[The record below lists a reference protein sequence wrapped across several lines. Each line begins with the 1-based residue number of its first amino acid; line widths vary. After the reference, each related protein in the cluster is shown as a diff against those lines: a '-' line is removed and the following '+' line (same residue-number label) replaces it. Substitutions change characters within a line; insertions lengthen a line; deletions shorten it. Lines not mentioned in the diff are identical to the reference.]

1 MKITETATTIVSL
14 LGGPELNAED
24 IDWALDVPAG
34 QRLLEW
40 LVSQVELPAD
50 SDDSGT
56 DKSDTLRAALGAI
69 ALEEDEVQMFVSSS
83 LLEYTLS
90 HTARLRNATRKTPI
104 AGPTSEETV
113 TVPAGYTF
121 PWRLRAKE
129 EYLVSEAT
137 RLETETE
144 SLKSRL
150 QQTKVA
156 SQSLTQA
163 IKFLASEIEKADGK
177 ILGAQDRLS
186 ELSLQADATLL
197 AAAGSGLG
205 LLDGCALIDLAH
217 DESALSAVTSARTT
231 IIDRFKSQMRDIDA
245 AAQRLPT
252 VEEIQAEGARLDAA
266 LRTAHG
272 AEGSLDVPAE
282 LEAAW
287 ARDQAALLEA
297 RHVVLDESITMF
309 SETLLPPLTALHDD
323 LTATD
328 AHLSEARALVGAL
341 QEELQDIVD
350 DVSAQESPETTNTPS
365 KAESK
370 DVELQ
375 TGLTSLLKQLKDLRP
390 PNAPPLVLLG
400 QEDILSELQE
410 VYAREEVSLREEEA
424 WIANLLPSLRNLQA
438 ETAHAPLLD
447 VIYAH
452 SLMNTSPPFA
462 SPADVRAVQTDA
474 KNKADD
480 LGDAIAK
487 VQEDVKTLSTD
498 RAKRR
503 MEHFVAKWAKQ

>member
-1 MKITETATTIVSL
+1 MKITQTATTIVSL
-14 LGGPELNAED
+14 LGGPDLNTED

-34 QRLLEW
+34 KRLLEW

-50 SDDSGT
+50 DDRGT
-56 DKSDTLRAALGAI
+56 DEFDALRAALGAI
-69 ALEEDEVQMFVSSS
+69 ALEEDEVQM
-83 LLEYTLS
+83 
-90 HTARLRNATRKTPI
+90 LRNATRKPTPI
-104 AGPTSEETV
+104 AGTIGGEMV
-113 TVPAGYTF
+113 IVPAEYTP
-121 PWRLRAKE
+121 PWRIRAKE

-163 IKFLASEIEKADGK
+163 IKFLASEIEKTDGK
-177 ILGAQDRLS
+177 ILGGQDRLS
-186 ELSLQADATLL
+186 ELSLQADANIL
-197 AAAGSGLG
+197 AAAGSGVG
-205 LLDGCALIDLAH
+205 VLDECALIDLAR
-217 DESALSAVTSARTT
+217 DESALSAVTSTRTT

-245 AAQRLPT
+245 VAQRLPT
-252 VEEIQAEGARLDAA
+252 AVEIQAEGGRLDAA
-266 LRTAHG
+266 LRTVHG
-272 AEGSLDVPAE
+272 AEDSFDVAAE
-282 LEAAW
+282 LEGAW

-297 RHVVLDESITMF
+297 RRTVVDETIVLF

-341 QEELQDIVD
+341 HEELQDIVD
-350 DVSAQESPETTNTPS
+350 DVNAQESKTANAPS
-365 KAESK
+365 QAESK

-375 TGLTSLLKQLKDLRP
+375 DGLTSLLKQLKDLRP
-390 PNAPPLVLLG
+390 PDAPPLVLLS

-410 VYAREEVSLREEEA
+410 VYAREEVSRREEEA
-424 WIANLLPSLRNLQA
+424 WIANLLPSLRNL

-452 SLMNTSPPFA
+452 SPMNTSAPFA
-462 SPADVRAVQTDA
+462 SPADMRAVQTDA
-474 KNKADD
+474 KSRADE

-503 MEHFVAKWAKQ
+503 MEHFVAKWVK